1 MDELR
6 AFKTRLVVRGD
17 IQEERVDYTE
27 TFSPVVKMTTIRCIL
42 TIAIKKGWNVHQLDI
57 SNAFLYGDL
66 QEEVYMK
73 FPAGMTSSDP
83 KLVCLLRKS
92 LYGLKQASR
101 QWYSKLA
108 GALTYKGYTSSLNNY
123 SLFYKRCQGLISIIV
138 VYVDDILIIG
148 DDHT

>member
-1 MDELR
+1 
-6 AFKTRLVVRGD
+6 
-17 IQEERVDYTE
+17 
-27 TFSPVVKMTTIRCIL
+27 
-42 TIAIKKGWNVHQLDI
+42 
-57 SNAFLYGDL
+57 
-66 QEEVYMK
+66 MK